1 MKNIENYKR
10 RFYTLM
16 ETTMGD
22 VRPLISEQTPGTTQP
37 IAAGGGG
44 AATKTVKINGVD
56 VPTHDDSTGKNAT
69 YSKLLLQAYNRS
81 KIGSETI
88 KQISKNGDGVVLVYV
103 SDAKLNDYEN
113 SVKDPLGWSYS
124 VDCEKL
130 DGLTEL
136 PGGGST
142 RGWGKRKSLNG
153 LKTANHDIKL
163 DDASKLMLKR
173 YCIAYF
179 PKMELS
185 YRAATPLYD
194 N

>member
-22 VRPLISEQTPGTTQP
+22 VKPLISEQSATQP

-44 AATKTVKINGVD
+44 EATKTVKINGVD
-56 VPTHDDSTGKNAT
+56 VPTYDDSKGKPAT
-69 YSKLLLQAYNRS
+69 YLKLLLQAYNIS

-88 KQISKNGDGVVLVYV
+88 KQIIPQGDSGVLVYV

-113 SVKDPLGWSYS
+113 SVKDPLGWSYN

-130 DGLTEL
+130 NELTEL
-136 PGGGST
+136 PGGGSS
-142 RGWGKRKSLNG
+142 RGWGKRKSLDG
-153 LKTANHDIKL
+153 LKTANHNIKL

-185 YRAATPLYD
+185 YKSITPLYD

>member
-10 RFYTLM
+10 RFHALM

-22 VRPLISEQTPGTTQP
+22 VRPLISEQGTTQP

-44 AATKTVKINGVD
+44 EATKTVKINGVD
-56 VPTHDDSTGKNAT
+56 VPTYDDSTGKNAT
-69 YSKLLLQAYNRS
+69 YPKLLHQAYNNS

-88 KQISKNGDGVVLVYV
+88 KQISNKGDGVFLVYV

-113 SVKDPLGWSYS
+113 SIKDPLGWSYY
-124 VDCEKL
+124 VECEKL

-136 PGGGST
+136 PGGSSS
-142 RGWGKRKSLNG
+142 RGYGKRKSMNG

-179 PKMELS
+179 PTMELS
-185 YRAATPLYD
+185 YKSTTPLYD

>member
-1 MKNIENYKR
+1 MNVN
-10 RFYTLM
+10 RFKQLL
-16 ETTMGD
+16 ESTMGD
-22 VRPLISEQTPGTTQP
+22 VRPLISEQATTVTTQP
-37 IAAGGGG
+37 VAAGGGG
-44 AATKTVKINGVD
+44 TAKTVKINGVD

-69 YSKLLLQAYNRS
+69 YSKLLLQAYNSS

-163 DDASKLMLKR
+163 DDAGKLMLKR

-185 YRAATPLYD
+185 YKATTPLYD